1 MSRQCTVM
9 RCVELASGFSTHCDS
24 HKRTL
29 RRHGHPEQ
37 KGVTVFELQP
47 FIDRIAARRLKNP
60 GNPTW
65 LLLERRWEA
74 LTAHAE
80 ATLDKFASGA
90 PAISY
95 ERETAKQL
103 MTLRDTVAVNQVIDV
118 ALAMFAF
125 SQQRPSR
132 FKSDRALAFQLSRRV
147 RALATLNIGSHRSA
161 TDGRVKRT
169 YRDISPRVLDCL
181 AASLTMAFG
190 VAGLRLAELEMKD
203 ALGANAERQELHEAL
218 KEMK

>member
-1 MSRQCTVM
+1 
-9 RCVELASGFSTHCDS
+9 
-24 HKRTL
+24 
-29 RRHGHPEQ
+29 
-37 KGVTVFELQP
+37 
-47 FIDRIAARRLKNP
+47 LKNP

-65 LLLERRWEA
+65 ALLERRWEA

-80 ATLDKFASGA
+80 TTLNRYATGA

-95 ERETAKQL
+95 ERDTAKQL
-103 MTLRDTVAVNQVIDV
+103 ITLRDTVAADKVIDV
-118 ALAMFAF
+118 SLAIFAF
-125 SQQRPSR
+125 SQQQPSR

-147 RALATLNIGSHRSA
+147 RALADVNTGSAWSA
-161 TDGRVKRT
+161 KDGRVKRT

-181 AASLTMAFG
+181 AASLMTAFG

-203 ALGANAERQELHEAL
+203 ALGANAERQELHDAL

>member
-1 MSRQCTVM
+1 MSRLCTVM
-9 RCVELASGFSTHCDS
+9 RCAELSSGFSTHCDS

-37 KGVTVFELQP
+37 KGITVYELQP
-47 FIDRIAARRLKNP
+47 FIDRVAARRMKNP

-65 LLLERRWEA
+65 SLLERRWEA

-80 ATLDKFASGA
+80 ATLGRYATGA

-103 MTLRDTVAVNQVIDV
+103 MTLRDSVAANRVIDV
-118 ALAMFAF
+118 SLAMFAY

-132 FKSDRALAFQLSRRV
+132 FKSDRALSFQLSRRV
-147 RALATLNIGSHRSA
+147 RALATVNIGSHRSA
-161 TDGRVKRT
+161 KDGRVKRT

-203 ALGANAERQELHEAL
+203 ALGVNAERQELHDAL
-218 KEMK
+218 KDMT